1 MPAAY
6 GERLLH
12 LGGETSEMKE
22 APKFIHSRDDS
33 GSDSPSGGLVG
44 EGGERDGALPTPTP
58 PPAFLTPPPP
68 PPPSRT

>member
-1 MPAAY
+1 
-6 GERLLH
+6 
-12 LGGETSEMKE
+12 MKE

-58 PPAFLTPPPP
+58 TPAFLTPPH
-68 PPPSRT
+68 PSRT